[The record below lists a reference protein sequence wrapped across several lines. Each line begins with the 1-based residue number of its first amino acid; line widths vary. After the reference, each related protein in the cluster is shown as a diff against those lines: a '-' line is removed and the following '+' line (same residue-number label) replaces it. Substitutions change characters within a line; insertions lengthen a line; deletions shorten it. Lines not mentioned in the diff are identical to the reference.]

1 MTRYDE
7 HHLAELLGSLP
18 PAPAA
23 WVAAAKALPFERVQ
37 LDDIVALAEAD
48 QAFRAALLAD
58 LEGALAEHGWK
69 PTEPLVEAL
78 RERLGPPGR

>member
-7 HHLAELLGSLP
+7 EHLAELLGSLP

-23 WVAAAKALPFERVQ
+23 WVAAAKALPFERAQ

-48 QAFRAALLAD
+48 QAFREALLAD
-58 LEGALAEHGWK
+58 LERALADRGYE

-78 RERLGPPGR
+78 RERLSPPER